1 MKKKIKIEKS
11 RILLKQALLHLLL
24 EKSYSSISIQE
35 LCKEA
40 KVGRSTFYNHYHDK
54 RDLLESTVAYY
65 SQIAQETTLTAFLT
79 DDNMDL
85 QSNLIRDYETTAKY
99 SHVIQALMK
108 VHLPNADFEANVR
121 QILRDKYQV
130 LLENSEVTS
139 VIPENLAVDLY
150 AANALTVTKYIAQYP
165 DTANIEDLAN
175 FMVHI
180 YTHLFK
186 PTAQMEEI
194 LSKDMETPSAP
205 EETSEYENQEPATY
219 EKA

>member
-11 RILLKQALLHLLL
+11 RIFLKQALLHLLL

-35 LCKEA
+35 LCEEA

-54 RDLLESTVAYY
+54 HDLLESTVAYY
-65 SQIAQETTLTAFLT
+65 SRIAQETTLTAFLT

-85 QSNLIRDYETTAKY
+85 RSNLIRDYETTTKY
-99 SHVIQALMK
+99 SHVIQALLN

-121 QILRDKYQV
+121 QILHEKYQV
-130 LLENSEVTS
+130 LLANSEGTS
-139 VIPENLAVDLY
+139 IIPEDLAVDLY
-150 AANALTVTKYIAQYP
+150 AANALTVTKYIAYHP

-180 YTHLFK
+180 YTRLFK
-186 PTAQMEEI
+186 PTAQIEEG
-194 LSKDMETPSAP
+194 LSKNTEPPSAS
-205 EETSEYENQEPATY
+205 EETSEYEYQQSST
-219 EKA
+219 

>member
-35 LCKEA
+35 LCEEA

-54 RDLLESTVAYY
+54 HDLLESTVAYY
-65 SQIAQETTLTAFLT
+65 SRIAQETTLTAFLT

-85 QSNLIRDYETTAKY
+85 RSNLIRDYETTTKY
-99 SHVIQALMK
+99 SHVIQALLN

-121 QILRDKYQV
+121 QILHDKYQV
-130 LLENSEVTS
+130 LLANSEGTS
-139 VIPENLAVDLY
+139 IIPEDLAVDLY
-150 AANALTVTKYIAQYP
+150 ATNALTVTKYIAYHP

-180 YTHLFK
+180 YTRLFK
-186 PTAQMEEI
+186 PTAQIEEG
-194 LSKDMETPSAP
+194 LSKNTEPPSAS
-205 EETSEYENQEPATY
+205 EETSEYEYQQSST
-219 EKA
+219 

>member
-35 LCKEA
+35 LCEEA

-54 RDLLESTVAYY
+54 HDLLESTVAYY
-65 SQIAQETTLTAFLT
+65 SRIAQETTLTAFLT

-121 QILRDKYQV
+121 QILHEKYQV
-130 LLENSEVTS
+130 LLANSEGTS
-139 VIPENLAVDLY
+139 IIPEDLAVDLY
-150 AANALTVTKYIAQYP
+150 AANALTVTKYIAYHP

-180 YTHLFK
+180 YTRLFK
-186 PTAQMEEI
+186 PTAQIEEG
-194 LSKDMETPSAP
+194 LSKNTEPPSAS
-205 EETSEYENQEPATY
+205 EETSEYEYQQSST
-219 EKA
+219 

>member
-54 RDLLESTVAYY
+54 HDLLESTVAYY
-65 SQIAQETTLTAFLT
+65 SRIAQETTLTAFLT

-85 QSNLIRDYETTAKY
+85 RSNLIRDYETTTKY
-99 SHVIQALMK
+99 SHVIQALLN

-121 QILRDKYQV
+121 QILHDKYQV
-130 LLENSEVTS
+130 LLANSEGTS
-139 VIPENLAVDLY
+139 IIPEDLAVDLY
-150 AANALTVTKYIAQYP
+150 ATNALTVTKYIAYHP

-180 YTHLFK
+180 YTRLFK
-186 PTAQMEEI
+186 PTAQIKEGM
-194 LSKDMETPSAP
+194 SKNTESPSAS
-205 EETSEYENQEPATY
+205 EETSEYEYQQSST
-219 EKA
+219 

>member
-11 RILLKQALLHLLL
+11 RIFLKQALLHLLL

-85 QSNLIRDYETTAKY
+85 QSNLIRDYETT
-99 SHVIQALMK
+99 
-108 VHLPNADFEANVR
+108 
-121 QILRDKYQV
+121 
-130 LLENSEVTS
+130 
-139 VIPENLAVDLY
+139 
-150 AANALTVTKYIAQYP
+150 
-165 DTANIEDLAN
+165 
-175 FMVHI
+175 
-180 YTHLFK
+180 
-186 PTAQMEEI
+186 
-194 LSKDMETPSAP
+194 PS
-205 EETSEYENQEPATY
+205 
-219 EKA
+219 

>member
-11 RILLKQALLHLLL
+11 RILLKQALVHLLL
-24 EKSYSSISIQE
+24 EKSYTSISIQE

-54 RDLLESTVAYY
+54 RDLLESTVDYY
-65 SQIAQETTLTAFLT
+65 SRITQETTLTAFLN
-79 DDNMDL
+79 DDNLDL
-85 QSNLIRDYETTAKY
+85 RSNLIRDYETTAKFSY
-99 SHVIQALMK
+99 VIQALLK
-108 VHLPNADFEANVR
+108 VHLPNADFEANIR
-121 QILRDKYQV
+121 QILHNKYQV

-186 PTAQMEEI
+186 PSTQMEEV
-194 LSKDMETPSAP
+194 PSSP
-205 EETSEYENQEPATY
+205 EETSEQENQEPST
-219 EKA
+219 